1 MNAVAGRRCGLPA
14 PPTTKEHPLNENMT
28 AGDLCNRI
36 VTVADRRMSVVQ
48 AAELMRERHVGCL
61 IVTDT
66 TGSGGLVVGVL
77 TDRDIVTAVV
87 AKGLDPAMLLVEDV
101 MTADVV
107 TALEHETVM
116 DMLAT
121 MRRKGLRRL
130 PVTTPEGLLLG
141 LMTLDDLIE
150 VVAEQLR
157 TAVMAIG
164 AEQLRE
170 RRVRP

>member
-1 MNAVAGRRCGLPA
+1 M
-14 PPTTKEHPLNENMT
+14 NENMT

-36 VTVADRRMSVVQ
+36 VTVGDRRMTVVE
-48 AAELMRERHVGCL
+48 AAELMREHHVGCL
-61 IVTDT
+61 VVTDA
-66 TGSGGLVVGVL
+66 TGGGPLVVGVL

-87 AKGLDPAMLLVEDV
+87 AKGIDPALLLVEDV

-130 PVTTPEGLLLG
+130 PVTTPEGILVG

-164 AEQLRE
+164 SEQLRE
-170 RRVRP
+170 RRVRQ

>member
-1 MNAVAGRRCGLPA
+1 
-14 PPTTKEHPLNENMT
+14 
-28 AGDLCNRI
+28 
-36 VTVADRRMSVVQ
+36 
-48 AAELMRERHVGCL
+48 
-61 IVTDT
+61 
-66 TGSGGLVVGVL
+66 
-77 TDRDIVTAVV
+77 
-87 AKGLDPAMLLVEDV
+87 MLLVEDV